1 MTRTPNFVTASL
13 ARASLAILL
22 TACGADAPAP
32 TNASADAPTA
42 SVSAAP
48 SSAPST
54 SSTPS
59 AAASTAPAPVR
70 PKAEAFPVPTEI
82 QAIIDAK
89 DRSADDKALDAGRH
103 PGETLAFIGI
113 KPGMRVADLG
123 AGGGYTTELLARAV
137 GDKGKVWGQNSKF
150 LLERFAEKPWSA
162 RLAKPIM
169 KNVVRADRD
178 FDDPLPAEAKDL
190 DAVVMVLF
198 YHDTVWQK
206 TDRAKMNANIFKA
219 LKSGG
224 VYAIIDHSGREG
236 SGMTETETLHR
247 IEEKPVVDEIL
258 AAGFK
263 LKAEG
268 QFLRNPD
275 DTRDWNDSPKA
286 AGDKRGTSDRFVV
299 TFVKP

>member
-1 MTRTPNFVTASL
+1 MQTAVPPWFLGASL
-13 ARASLAILL
+13 ALML
-22 TACGADAPAP
+22 TACGADSPQP
-32 TNASADAPTA
+32 TNASADPIGSASAVPAAASVTPTA
-42 SVSAAP
+42 SASAA
-48 SSAPST
+48 T
-54 SSTPS
+54 G
-59 AAASTAPAPVR
+59 PAR
-70 PKAEAFPVPTEI
+70 PKAESFPVPPEI

-89 DRSADDKALDAGRH
+89 DRSDDDKALDAGRH

-113 KPGMRVADLG
+113 KPGMKVADLG

-162 RLAKPIM
+162 RLAKPVN
-169 KNVVRADRD
+169 KNVVRSDRD
-178 FDDPLPAEAKDL
+178 FDDPLPPEAKDL

-206 TDRAKMNANIFKA
+206 VDRAKMNANIFKA
-219 LKSGG
+219 LKPGG
-224 VYAIIDHSGREG
+224 VYAIVDHSGREG

-263 LKAEG
+263 LKGEAN
-268 QFLRNPD
+268 FLRNPD

-286 AGDKRGTSDRFVV
+286 AGDKRGKSDRFVV
-299 TFVKP
+299 TFMKP